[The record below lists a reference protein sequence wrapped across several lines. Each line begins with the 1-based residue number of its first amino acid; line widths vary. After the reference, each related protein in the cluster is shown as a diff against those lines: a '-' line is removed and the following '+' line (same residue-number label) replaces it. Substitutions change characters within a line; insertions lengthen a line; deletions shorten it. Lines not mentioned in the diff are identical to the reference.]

1 MKLPSSLRRRTA
13 ALATIGVLALAMAAC
28 GSSGDDESS
37 GSATDARGAAAAKGP
52 QAEFLTLKGVS
63 TSVDLDPATA
73 KVLADNKVSVAPVAP
88 ASASQNGGTTTVSF
102 PITQGFV
109 SVYPTT
115 EPSYIR
121 GAFSHSGGLTFSA
134 GGRSLQVTDFIV
146 NPGTS
151 TLSATVGGSGAVAQ
165 ILDLDGTN
173 VKMSQ
178 DAQGHTRLDGTVAK
192 LSATGAEALN
202 KTFGVSLFRAGIP
215 LGVVHVV
222 ATGTP
227 GPMGAPQA
235 ELVRLTGSSTSVDLD
250 AGTAKVLADNKVSVA
265 PVGPATASQ
274 AGGTT
279 RVSFPIT
286 EGYVAVYPS
295 DQPSYIRGT
304 ISHSGGLKFTAG
316 GKSLEVT
323 DFIVNPGDSTLSAT
337 VGGSGAVAQVLDLD
351 GTNVKVS
358 QDDQGRTLL
367 DGTVAKLSSPGA
379 DALNKTF
386 GVSLFKAGIPLGVVH
401 VVATGEP
408 VARS

>member
-1 MKLPSSLRRRTA
+1 MKFPSRLRRRTA
-13 ALATIGVLALAMAAC
+13 ALATIGVLALAMSAC
-28 GSSGDDESS
+28 GSSDDESAD
-37 GSATDARGAAAAKGP
+37 SATGSKSAAATKSP

-88 ASASQNGGTTTVSF
+88 ASVSQTGGTTTVSF

-109 SVYPTT
+109 SVYPTS

-121 GAFSHSGGLTFSA
+121 GAFSHSGGLTFTS
-134 GGRSLQVTDFIV
+134 GGKSLQVTDFIV

-178 DAQGHTRLDGTVAK
+178 GPRGETKLDGTIAK
-192 LSATGAEALN
+192 LSATGADALN
-202 KTFGVSLFRAGIP
+202 KTFGVSLFKAGIP

-235 ELVRLTGSSTSVDLD
+235 EFVRLTGSSTSVDLD
-250 AGTAKVLADNKVSVA
+250 AATAKVLADNKVSVA

-274 AGGTT
+274 SGGTT

-295 DQPSYIRGT
+295 DQPNYIRGT
-304 ISHSGGLKFTAG
+304 FSHSGGLRFTAG

-337 VGGSGAVAQVLDLD
+337 VGGSGAVAQILDLD

-358 QDDQGRTLL
+358 QDDQGNTLL
-367 DGTVAKLSSPGA
+367 DGTVAKLSSTGA

-401 VVATGEP
+401 VVATGDP
-408 VARS
+408 VSRS